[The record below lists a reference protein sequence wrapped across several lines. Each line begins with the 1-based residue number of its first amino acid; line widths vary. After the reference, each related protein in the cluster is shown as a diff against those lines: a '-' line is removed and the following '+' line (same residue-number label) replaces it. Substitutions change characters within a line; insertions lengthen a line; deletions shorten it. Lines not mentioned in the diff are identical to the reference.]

1 MMVVLQAS
9 SVKGVACKISEQ
21 LESQMEIRCKTEG
34 TLDGC
39 EKGVTEIGCSGVCV
53 ENHHPIHREQTTV
66 LDHDRGQELLVKLYI
81 SS

>member
-1 MMVVLQAS
+1 MVVPQAS

-21 LESQMEIRCKTEG
+21 LESQMAIGYKTEG
-34 TLDGC
+34 TLNAC
-39 EKGVTEIGCSGVCV
+39 EKGVTEIGCSGVCM

-81 SS
+81 SN